1 MYFLLIVGSLVL
13 FFLTENTFLHFSCVS
28 APPDRPRAC
37 QRAARPPATDPA
49 RPASRLLLLL
59 QAHRAPRLLV
69 PPQLRGWCLARA
81 LAAND
86 GRRRHGLGL
95 PLGGAL
101 AEFCAEAGG
110 ALCCSKIPP
119 CPLI

>member
-28 APPDRPRAC
+28 APPDRPRP
-37 QRAARPPATDPA
+37 RAPPA
-49 RPASRLLLLL
+49 RPQLIPPAASLLL

-69 PPQLRGWCLARA
+69 SPQLRGRRLARA
-81 LAAND
+81 LAADD

-110 ALCCSKIPP
+110 ALCCSEILPR
-119 CPLI
+119 PLI